1 MDSFSDD
8 PVFPDDPVRSFVA
21 LPCPPGLNGE
31 IEAALC
37 DWRRL
42 DAAVKWADPSKL
54 HLTLRFLG
62 EASPEK
68 LRALHR
74 RLRESAAASAP
85 ILYCTG
91 PTGAFPGWNRPRV
104 LWLGLEDS
112 GSLGRL
118 AESVESAARAA
129 GFESE
134 ERPFRPHLTLGRVKG
149 RRGVRGAVETIRSW
163 RPETAPEEVGEAIL
177 YRSELTPDGA
187 IHSAMAR
194 YELGG
199 ER

>member
-1 MDSFSDD
+1 MNSFLDD

-21 LPCPPGLNGE
+21 LPCPSGLNGE
-31 IEAALC
+31 IETALR

-62 EASPEK
+62 DASPEK
-68 LRALHR
+68 LRGLHR
-74 RLRESAAASAP
+74 RLRESVAASAP
-85 ILYCTG
+85 ILLRAG
-91 PTGAFPGWNRPRV
+91 STGAFPGWNRPRV

-112 GSLGRL
+112 GSLERL
-118 AESVESAARAA
+118 AETVESAARAA
-129 GFESE
+129 GFEAE

-149 RRGVRGAVETIRSW
+149 RRGVRGAVEAIRSW
-163 RPETAPEEVGEAIL
+163 RPETAPEEVEEAIL